1 MNQQKKY
8 PSGTTKAQWDQYE
21 QEKREHDEY
30 YARIKPKP
38 EDFPAPEFYKVAFD
52 QWSFDEAMSAPNK
65 PGYFRANN
73 D

>member
-21 QEKREHDEY
+21 QEKKSHDEY

-38 EDFPAPEFYKVAFD
+38 EDFSSVEDYMTACAV
-52 QWSFDEAMSAPNK
+52 WSFDEAMAEPNK
-65 PGYFRANN
+65 PGYYIANN

>member
-1 MNQQKKY
+1 MNQQNKY

-30 YARIKPKP
+30 YARFKPKP
-38 EDFPAPEFYKVAFD
+38 EDFTSELDYVIAFD
-52 QWSFDEAMSAPNK
+52 QWSFDEAMSNPNK
-65 PGYFRANN
+65 PGYYIANN